1 MSDQDPRGEAI
12 RVHVDLSQPLP
23 DPNRY
28 LHPPSYDADNNPVFF
43 GSATVGNIVQPC
55 KVTLRGDELICT
67 VPHRLL
73 ERVHQGTFTV
83 LPFTDA
89 MELVPTSH
97 GRIPTGCRPVVGG
110 VDERGRTLYH
120 AVAWVH
126 GERVPGRTS
135 EHLGAAA
142 ALFGGREHYVYDSC
156 EILCWR
162 NEDEPFVSNNSINQ
176 VQNAPLRP
184 DGTRPGDE
192 DLAGTT
198 LRVTVSD
205 MSAIAPYSA
214 ATDLNGIT
222 PLYFA
227 SATLPGEVLPGK
239 AGQTRTCH
247 ILHNDAVEERNLGFN
262 LLPFSDKM
270 ELVATSRGVIPH
282 GRRPVEGNYDS
293 QGRNL
298 YHAIL
303 YVVGRRFPGM
313 CAEHLGGAQGVLEGK
328 KYVSDTG
335 YDILCWK
342 ESTGSTSAS
351 PADALQH
358 FSYKDDLAGQR
369 LRKPLNGKEALTT
382 TIAQT
387 FGEHIANTLDTY
399 KWFFTSVL
407 HEGSITPSWAYES
420 SNPCMF
426 VHEGTT
432 AITCTGP
439 YCVLPFLRDRM
450 VLVSATNGKIP
461 PGTTPVE
468 GGRDKQGRLLYHAV
482 GWVVSSS
489 RRALMIGMAAEHL
502 GGAVIICWGQVH
514 KIASGYELLCWQA

>member
-1 MSDQDPRGEAI
+1 MSR
-12 RVHVDLSQPLP
+12 
-23 DPNRY
+23 
-28 LHPPSYDADNNPVFF
+28 
-43 GSATVGNIVQPC
+43 
-55 KVTLRGDELICT
+55 
-67 VPHRLL
+67 
-73 ERVHQGTFTV
+73 
-83 LPFTDA
+83 
-89 MELVPTSH
+89 
-97 GRIPTGCRPVVGG
+97 
-110 VDERGRTLYH
+110 
-120 AVAWVH
+120 
-126 GERVPGRTS
+126 
-135 EHLGAAA
+135 
-142 ALFGGREHYVYDSC
+142 
-156 EILCWR
+156 CWR

-313 CAEHLGGAQGVLEGK
+313 CAEHL
-328 KYVSDTG
+328 VSACSVTRCLWDSAEVDL
-335 YDILCWK
+335 YFRAERKESWK
-342 ESTGSTSAS
+342 EKNMCQIRDMIYCGYLDFNC
-351 PADALQH
+351 PAL
-358 FSYKDDLAGQR
+358 
-369 LRKPLNGKEALTT
+369 
-382 TIAQT
+382 
-387 FGEHIANTLDTY
+387 
-399 KWFFTSVL
+399 
-407 HEGSITPSWAYES
+407 
-420 SNPCMF
+420 
-426 VHEGTT
+426 
-432 AITCTGP
+432 
-439 YCVLPFLRDRM
+439 
-450 VLVSATNGKIP
+450 
-461 PGTTPVE
+461 
-468 GGRDKQGRLLYHAV
+468 
-482 GWVVSSS
+482 
-489 RRALMIGMAAEHL
+489 
-502 GGAVIICWGQVH
+502 
-514 KIASGYELLCWQA
+514 